1 MGGKKKPSFRR
12 SRLLSLLST
21 TKRESKQPRPPA
33 EREGRIPH
41 HVAIIMDGN
50 GRWAQERGLPRQ
62 AGYRAGT
69 ENLRRLIRAFAEREV
84 QFLTL
89 FAFSTENWRRP
100 KREINPLLRLI
111 GRVLDRELSALHE
124 NGVRLVHIGNLE
136 PLSDDLRRRICNA
149 VDLTKNNTRLT
160 VCVAFN
166 YGSRAEIVEAVR
178 RAVREGLNPDEIT
191 EESFDRLLGT
201 AGMPEPDLVIRTA
214 GEMRMSN
221 FLLWQAAY
229 AEFYSTPVY
238 WPDFDEAEIDRALA
252 AYGQRVRR
260 FGGLEGPRANGLFLN
275 GKHPRG

>member
-1 MGGKKKPSFRR
+1 
-12 SRLLSLLST
+12 LLST
-21 TKRESKQPRPPA
+21 TKRESKQQQPSA
-33 EREGRIPH
+33 EVEGRVPR

-149 VDLTKNNTRLT
+149 VELTKNNTRLT

-178 RAVREGLNPDEIT
+178 RAVREGLDPEDIT

-214 GEMRMSN
+214 GEMRLSN

-229 AEFYSTPVY
+229 AEFYATPVY